1 MQGHDDE
8 EENPS
13 LIPATA
19 STAPSHPSVPA
30 MISCIDVDCVLI
42 KL

>member
-1 MQGHDDE
+1 MQDHNDE
-8 EENPS
+8 KEKPS